1 MIATQTY
8 SSGNGQ
14 ASFAIHLA
22 EGLAE
27 LGHQVMVITSSER
40 MQSYSVLV
48 NGVQVEKVAAL
59 PLSFV
64 HPALYLT
71 LLSARKAEQLFAKF
85 QPEIVHIQDHYFMC
99 NSVLKEALR
108 TNVPVVGTNH
118 FLPENILP
126 FLRNFR
132 TLQALIARPLWKMML
147 AVFNRLEVATAPS
160 ETAVDILRR
169 QKIQVP
175 VYAISN
181 GVDLQRFHPDP
192 VVDRAGVR
200 QKYSIAPDRTI
211 FLYVGRIDGE
221 KRLDVLLQAASHLAR
236 DDFQVALVGF
246 GLQEK
251 ALRRQAQSL
260 GLNGHVSFVGYVPP
274 DDLPALYNSAD
285 IFVMPSPEELQS
297 IATLEALACGKPV
310 LAADARALPELVK
323 PAVNGYLFRPGD
335 SANAANWMKKMLD
348 SRDQWSTMGQS
359 GVEGVQRHSLTN
371 SIQSYEQLYRSV
383 LEKRNKAANKHVVS
397 G

>member
-1 MIATQTY
+1 MRIMIATQTY

-27 LGHQVMVITSSER
+27 LGHQVMVVTSSER
-40 MQSYSVLV
+40 MQSYSVPV

-59 PLSFV
+59 PMSIL

-71 LLSARKAEQLFAKF
+71 LLSARKAKELFARF
-85 QPEIVHIQDHYFMC
+85 QPEIVHIQDHYFLS

-108 TNVPVVGTNH
+108 TKVPAVGTNH

-126 FLRNFR
+126 FLRSFP
-132 TLQALIARPLWKMML
+132 TLQGIVARPLWKMML

-160 ETAVDILRR
+160 ETAVEILRR
-169 QKIQVP
+169 QKIRVP

-181 GVDLQRFHPDP
+181 GVDIQRFRPDP
-192 VVDRAGVR
+192 VVDRTGVR

-236 DDFQVALVGF
+236 DDFQVAIVGF

-260 GLNGHVSFVGYVPP
+260 GLDGHVSFVGYVPP

-285 IFVMPSPEELQS
+285 IFVMPSPQELQS

-323 PAVNGYLFRPGD
+323 PEVNGYLFRAGD
-335 SANAANWMKKMLD
+335 SANAASWMKKMLD
-348 SRDQWSTMGQS
+348 SRDQWPAMGQS
-359 GVEGVQRHSLTN
+359 GVEGIQRHSLEK

-383 LEKRNKAANKHVVS
+383 LEKRNKA

>member
-1 MIATQTY
+1 MRIMIATQTY
-8 SSGNGQ
+8 SCGNGQ

-27 LGHQVMVITSSER
+27 LGHQVMVVTSSER
-40 MQSYSVLV
+40 MQSYSVPV

-59 PLSFV
+59 PMSIL

-71 LLSARKAEQLFAKF
+71 LLSARKAKELFARF
-85 QPEIVHIQDHYFMC
+85 QPEIVHIQDHYFLS

-108 TNVPVVGTNH
+108 TKVPAVGTNH

-126 FLRNFR
+126 FLRSFP
-132 TLQALIARPLWKMML
+132 TLQGIVARPLWKMML

-160 ETAVDILRR
+160 ETAVEILRR
-169 QKIQVP
+169 QKIRVP

-181 GVDLQRFHPDP
+181 GVDIQRFRPDP
-192 VVDRAGVR
+192 VVDRTGVR

-236 DDFQVALVGF
+236 DDFQVAIVGF

-260 GLNGHVSFVGYVPP
+260 GLDGHVSFVGYVPP

-285 IFVMPSPEELQS
+285 IFVMPSPQELQS

-323 PAVNGYLFRPGD
+323 PEVNGYLFRAGD
-335 SANAANWMKKMLD
+335 SANAASWMKKMLD
-348 SRDQWSTMGQS
+348 SRDQWPAMGQS
-359 GVEGVQRHSLTN
+359 GVEGIQRHSLEK

-383 LEKRNKAANKHVVS
+383 LEKRNKA

>member
-1 MIATQTY
+1 MRIMIATQTY
-8 SSGNGQ
+8 SAGNGQ

-22 EGLAE
+22 GSLAQ
-27 LGHQVMVITSSER
+27 LGHQVMVVTSSER
-40 MQSYSVLV
+40 MQSYSALV
-48 NGVQVEKVAAL
+48 NGVQVEKVAGLHL
-59 PLSFV
+59 PIL

-71 LLSARKAEQLFAKF
+71 LLSARKAKQLFEKF

-99 NSVLKEALR
+99 NSILKEALR

-126 FLRNFR
+126 FLRSFP
-132 TLQALIARPLWKMML
+132 TLQGLVARPLWAMML
-147 AVFNRLEVATAPS
+147 NVFNRLELATAPS
-160 ETAVDILRR
+160 ETAVKILQQ

-175 VYAISN
+175 VYAVSN
-181 GVDLQRFHPDP
+181 GVDMERFHPDP
-192 VVDRAGVR
+192 MVDRTGIR
-200 QKYSIAPDRTI
+200 QKYSLAPDRTI

-221 KRLDVLLQAASHLAR
+221 KRLDVLLDAASQLSR
-236 DDFQVALVGF
+236 DDFQVAIVGY
-246 GLQEK
+246 GLQEQ

-260 GLNGHVSFVGYVPP
+260 GLDGHVTFVGYVPP
-274 DDLPALYNSAD
+274 DDLPSLYNSAD

-335 SANAANWMKKMLD
+335 SANAASLMTKMLD
-348 SRDQWSTMGQS
+348 NREQWLAMGQS
-359 GVEGVQRHSLTN
+359 GVEGVQCHSLEK
-371 SIQSYEQLYRSV
+371 SIQRYEQLYRSV
-383 LEKRNKAANKHVVS
+383 LEKRKRTAPK
-397 G
+397 